1 MLQVDP
7 HAFAESWAAAWRRRE
22 IDSVVAYYAE
32 DCEFISPNAIPLTG
46 RARIKGR
53 AALAAYW
60 RAARENLTRVEI
72 DVDHVVW
79 DERTRTLVVIYDSV
93 FDDLAGQP
101 ISRRV
106 TPHGRYAVPLGD
118 NTAVSV
124 QHVDEHGILSGG

>member
-60 RAARENLTRVEI
+60 HEARENLKRVEI

-79 DERTRTLVVIYDSV
+79 DERTKTLVVIYDSV
-93 FDDLAGQP
+93 FDDLAGRAAEAMQFNDDGKIERGEAFFGAP
-101 ISRRV
+101 IR
-106 TPHGRYAVPLGD
+106 AVD
-118 NTAVSV
+118 
-124 QHVDEHGILSGG
+124 